1 MFKLNINNKLQLIIC
16 ELKKSLGLSLPLI
29 ASQLVYALSGII
41 TTVMIAHLGHRELAT
56 NVLVWSFYIA
66 LISISFGTLSSVG
79 VLVAHSYGINDKQG
93 MSIAVNQGI
102 ILAFILA
109 IPMMLIIWFAPTVLC
124 LTNQNTDIIELAIPY
139 FHSLIWCVL
148 PLNLLIVMEQFLIG
162 TSITKFVLFL
172 SFFRVPLE
180 ILFFYTL
187 FFGIC
192 GIPKLGLVGIGYG
205 MTLSILVSL
214 IIICFYLYFSKKARQ
229 YQLFSNFCQFNS
241 KYLFELIRVGWPLGM
256 MYCIE
261 MTLFAA
267 VALMMGQFGEHI
279 LAAHQIA
286 YQCLVF
292 TLAIIFGISQSITVR
307 IGHAVSS
314 NNKDTIQLALYV
326 NFSIGFC
333 FMLMATI
340 IFIYFPNNIITFSV
354 DINSLSNNALINH
367 TTLFLFMIGILQLS
381 ENFRL
386 ITTGALRALKD
397 TKASMYINL
406 ITFWLIAFPSAY
418 LLAFAFNL
426 GAIGI
431 WLGLIVGL
439 SIGALTLVF
448 RFKYTLK
455 YINLER
461 LITR

>member
-1 MFKLNINNKLQLIIC
+1 MFKLNVNNKLQLIVC
-16 ELKKSLGLSLPLI
+16 ELKESLSLSFPLI
-29 ASQLVYALSGII
+29 ASQLVYASSGVI
-41 TTVMIAHLGHRELAT
+41 TTIMIAHLGYKELAT

-66 LISISFGTLSSVG
+66 LISISFGTLSSVS
-79 VLVAHSYGINDKQG
+79 VLVAHSHGINDRQG

-109 IPMMLIIWFAPTVLC
+109 IPMMLVIWFAPTILY

-139 FHSLIWCVL
+139 FHSLIWCIL

-187 FFGIC
+187 FFGTC

-205 MTLSILVSL
+205 MTLSILFSL
-214 IIICFYLYFSKKARQ
+214 IIISCYLCFSKKVRQ
-229 YQLFSNFCQFNS
+229 YQLFSNFCHFNS
-241 KYLFELIRVGWPLGM
+241 KYFFELIRVGWPLGM

-286 YQCLVF
+286 YQCFVF
-292 TLAIIFGISQSITVR
+292 TLAIIFGISQGITVR
-307 IGHAVSS
+307 IGRTIGN
-314 NNKDTIQLALYV
+314 NNKDTIELALYV
-326 NFSIGFC
+326 NLSIGFC
-333 FMLMATI
+333 FMLIATI
-340 IFIYFPNNIITFSV
+340 IFIYFPKNIITLSV
-354 DINSLSNNALINH
+354 NINPLSNNTLIDH
-367 TTLFLFMIGILQLS
+367 ATLFLFMTGILQLS

-397 TKASMYINL
+397 TKISMYINL
-406 ITFWLIAFPSAY
+406 ITFWLIAFPSVY
-418 LLAFAFNL
+418 LLAFTFNV
-426 GAIGI
+426 GAIGV

-439 SIGALTLVF
+439 SIGALTLML

-455 YINLER
+455 YISLER